1 MRPLSGLA
9 GFARKALPLVLLA
22 GIIILTIAQPSHSQ
36 AADVSA
42 LSYQAFNQLALV
54 YRSGGTAPG
63 LVSRLNVALGL
74 IENAHLKRAQGDT
87 ANAVRLEDQAR
98 SIIEQ
103 LSPETIAAQQQ
114 AVHDSTLRA
123 QVAYGEAALV
133 VALLTVGF
141 YGSLRLWRW
150 YEKERLYEMRI
161 LGEET
166 KD

>member
-1 MRPLSGLA
+1 MSGLA
-9 GFARKALPLVLLA
+9 GFARKAVPLVLLA
-22 GIIILTIAQPSHSQ
+22 AVIILTIAQPSHSQ
-36 AADVSA
+36 VADVST
-42 LSYQAFNQLALV
+42 LSYQTFNQLASV

-74 IENAHLKRAQGDT
+74 IENARIKRAQGDT

-133 VALLTVGF
+133 VALLTFCF
-141 YGSLRLWRW
+141 YAGLRLWRW

-161 LGEET
+161 LAEKTEN
-166 KD
+166 